1 MKPFIHAKNS
11 ANKFG
16 GKPDDYIEIHN
27 FMDSS
32 KSVVPDMRHR
42 AIFHSAFGCFIVEK
56 VFGVTITNSDGIEVS
71 TRDIAEEHILEDLG
85 RIPTLQD
92 WLNEMQF
99 QDWMMSPE
107 LRNKKSEEKNEF
119 VSPGISTIESD
130 GSKNDVHSFLDRKR
144 FILDGRRHLPKKED
158 SKESK
163 NPCAEVKLEGPDIN
177 EKERSQIKSVE
188 QDVDGNIPLK
198 YNEVHD
204 LNDFILD
211 GGRPI
216 RNDLDN
222 DIPLDFKIKVDANEM
237 EDKKPYNMNK
247 VKDGK
252 RIRGNGTS
260 GLLNSD

>member
-11 ANKFG
+11 VKKFG
-16 GKPDDYIEIHN
+16 GKVEDYLEIHN

-56 VFGVTITNSDGIEVS
+56 VFGITIKNSDGEEVS

-107 LRNKKSEEKNEF
+107 LRKDYQD
-119 VSPGISTIESD
+119 PA
-130 GSKNDVHSFLDRKR
+130 
-144 FILDGRRHLPKKED
+144 
-158 SKESK
+158 K
-163 NPCAEVKLEGPDIN
+163 NPCSEIKLEGPDIN

-188 QDVDGNIPLK
+188 QDLDGNIPL
-198 YNEVHD
+198 
-204 LNDFILD
+204 I
-211 GGRPI
+211 I
-216 RNDLDN
+216 
-222 DIPLDFKIKVDANEM
+222 
-237 EDKKPYNMNK
+237 
-247 VKDGK
+247 
-252 RIRGNGTS
+252 
-260 GLLNSD
+260 